1 MCLFVLS
8 DISNCR
14 KNSFCLLLIVV
25 WSYLCA
31 LLRLYDEKKSFIKL
45 LELHVSRF
53 LFSPIWFCS
62 PHHENANPAPP
73 SSIYLRVMATTCITG
88 DITEL
93 RVSVNGAQKGTLD
106 ASPGAS
112 GKFAGTSGSNAVMV
126 VAKFGNGAESV
137 VYEGV
142 L

>member
-1 MCLFVLS
+1 M
-8 DISNCR
+8 
-14 KNSFCLLLIVV
+14 
-25 WSYLCA
+25 
-31 LLRLYDEKKSFIKL
+31 YDAKKSFIKL

-53 LFSPIWFCS
+53 LFSPIRFCS

-73 SSIYLRVMATTCITG
+73 SSIHLQVMANTCRAG

-93 RVSVNGAQKGTLD
+93 RVSVNGAQKGMPG

-112 GKFAGTSGSNAVMV
+112 GTFAGTSGSNSVSV